1 MNNPLALIVDDE
13 PDILELL
20 EITLSRME
28 IDCQKATNLK
38 EAKNLLPQYHFDLCL
53 TDMRL
58 PDGDGLEL
66 VEHIQKNHPKL
77 PVAVITAHG
86 NMEIAVEALKKGA
99 FDFVSKPVDL
109 KLLRN
114 LVDSALKLSTPLP
127 GKERRSRDQ
136 LLGES
141 APMREIRS
149 KIVKLARS
157 QAPIYIS
164 GESGTGKELV
174 ARLLH
179 QKGPRSD
186 KPFIAVN
193 CGAIPSELMESE
205 FFGHKKGSFSGAVAD
220 KTGFF
225 QAAEGGTLFLDE
237 IAELPLPLQVK
248 LLRAI
253 QEKTVRPVGG
263 QHELPVDTR
272 ILSAT
277 HKELSKMV
285 SDGTFR
291 QDLYYRIN
299 VIELKVPPLRERQG
313 DLTQLIDHILGKL
326 AQQMQLPL
334 PKLSSAAQQTLQ
346 SHPFPGNIRELEN
359 LLERAITLCENNLI
373 EPEDLNIPA
382 SIPTPSAVIE
392 TEAAQQGAA
401 THEPA
406 RFESYM
412 EEVEKKAIVEA
423 LEKTRW
429 NKTAAAKQLGITFR
443 ALRYR
448 LKKFGIE

>member
-28 IDCQKATNLK
+28 IDCQKAADLK
-38 EAKNLLPQYHFDLCL
+38 EAKNLLTQHHFDLCL

-66 VEHIQKNHPKL
+66 VEQIQKNYPKL

-86 NMEIAVEALKKGA
+86 NMETAVEALKKGA
-99 FDFVSKPVDL
+99 FDFVPKPVDL

-186 KPFIAVN
+186 NPFIAVN

-205 FFGHKKGSFSGAVAD
+205 FFGHKKGSFSGAVTD
-220 KTGFF
+220 KSGFF

-237 IAELPLPLQVK
+237 IGELPLPLQVK

-253 QEKTVRPVGG
+253 QEKTVRPIGG
-263 QHELPVDTR
+263 QHELPIDTR

-277 HKELSKMV
+277 HKDLAKMV
-285 SDGTFR
+285 KAGTFR

-299 VIELKVPPLRERQG
+299 VIELKVPPLRERRD
-313 DLTQLIDHILGKL
+313 DLPQLTKHILGKL
-326 AQQMQLPL
+326 AREMQLPL
-334 PKLSSAAQQTLQ
+334 PEFSKPALQ
-346 SHPFPGNIRELEN
+346 ALNIHHFPGNIRELEN
-359 LLERAITLCENNLI
+359 MLERAITLCEDNLI
-373 EPEDLNIPA
+373 EPEDLNID
-382 SIPTPSAVIE
+382 IE
-392 TEAAQQGAA
+392 PIQPNPINQPNQPNAAG
-401 THEPA
+401 
-406 RFESYM
+406 FEDYM
-412 EEVEKKAIVEA
+412 EEVEKKAIIEA

-448 LKKFGIE
+448 LKKLGID

>member
-1 MNNPLALIVDDE
+1 MKKPLALIVDDE

-20 EITLSRME
+20 EMTLSRMDV
-28 IDCQKATNLK
+28 DCQKAANLS
-38 EAKNLLPQYHFDLCL
+38 EANKRLSQSCFDLCL

-58 PDGDGLEL
+58 PDGDGLDL
-66 VEHIQKNHPKL
+66 VEKIQKNHPEL

-86 NMEIAVEALKKGA
+86 SMEIAVEALKKGA

-114 LVDSALKLSTPLP
+114 LVGSALKLSIPLP
-127 GKERRSRDQ
+127 GQDRRSRDQ

-141 APMREIRS
+141 PPMREIRS

-205 FFGHKKGSFSGAVAD
+205 FFGHKKGSFSGAIAD

-237 IAELPLPLQVK
+237 IGELPQPLQVK

-253 QEKTVRPVGG
+253 QEKAIRPVGG
-263 QHELPVDTR
+263 QHEIPVDTR

-277 HKELSKMV
+277 HKNLAKMV
-285 SDGTFR
+285 EGGTFR

-299 VIELKVPPLRERQG
+299 VIELSVPPLRERQG
-313 DLTQLIDHILGKL
+313 DIQILTKHILGKL
-326 AQQMQLPL
+326 AREIKLPIPEL
-334 PKLSSAAQQTLQ
+334 TDSATEALKNY
-346 SHPFPGNIRELEN
+346 SFPGNIRELEN
-359 LLERAITLCENNLI
+359 ILERAITLCEKSRI
-373 EPEDLNIPA
+373 EIEDLNIESSPINQDA
-382 SIPTPSAVIE
+382 PIKAN
-392 TEAAQQGAA
+392 AAG
-401 THEPA
+401 
-406 RFESYM
+406 FEDYM
-412 EEVEKKAIVEA
+412 EEVEKEAIVEA

-448 LKKFGIE
+448 LKKLGIE